1 MPLNVYPTID
11 GYVAMNIA
19 VEKPWHNLL
28 RAMERQDLRDDPRF
42 VDNAARL
49 NNREATDALI
59 AVWTRTLGKMED
71 FLAVLIVR

>member
-1 MPLNVYPTID
+1 
-11 GYVAMNIA
+11 
-19 VEKPWHNLL
+19 
-28 RAMERQDLRDDPRF
+28 MEGQDLRDDPRF

-59 AVWTRTLGKMED
+59 AAWTRTLGKMEV